1 MKEVLHKNFHIIE
14 EGIMPSKNR
23 KGKVFILDAWKPSQD
38 IYLIGC
44 AMSLLCIKTDF
55 TELYIAVSKNPEL
68 EPLKYFV
75 GLKKDW
81 LFYQQRDVY
90 TYSTGINDLVS
101 YHFLPNE
108 HGFLI
113 KKNEPLYIKVG
124 VLNLNNK
131 PIAYDAFC
139 NLYYKLA

>member
-1 MKEVLHKNFHIIE
+1 MNEILHKNFHILE
-14 EGIMPSKNR
+14 ELSAKER
-23 KGKVFILDAWKPSQD
+23 KKIFILNVWKPPKN

-44 AMSLLCIKTDF
+44 AIGLLCLKSDY
-55 TELYIAVSKNPEL
+55 TEVYLAVSKKPTLKPE
-68 EPLKYFV
+68 KYFI

-90 TYSTGINDLVS
+90 GPSTGINDLVN

-108 HGFLI
+108 QGFLI

-124 VLNLNNK
+124 VFNGNNR
-131 PIAYDAFC
+131 PMVYNAFC
-139 NLYYKLA
+139 NLYYKFA